1 MHLISILSL
10 TNIYSFLFKNQLNV
24 KFIPYCRL
32 IKQHHLPSENYCI
45 SEGTSVQLY
54 YDMINRHFFTLT
66 SLSRLVCKLQ
76 PKEFVQTEYTGM
88 LCLQNEIP
96 LLSNWPYESPA
107 RAIGTSHQDSHFH
120 WKVLHQYLS
129 YKDMLHKVAFFIRKS
144 NITSL

>member
-45 SEGTSVQLY
+45 SEGTSVQPY

-88 LCLQNEIP
+88 LCLQNE
-96 LLSNWPYESPA
+96 YHYSP
-107 RAIGTSHQDSHFH
+107 IGHMSHQLEPLEQVTKILISIGKFC
-120 WKVLHQYLS
+120 
-129 YKDMLHKVAFFIRKS
+129 I
-144 NITSL
+144 NT